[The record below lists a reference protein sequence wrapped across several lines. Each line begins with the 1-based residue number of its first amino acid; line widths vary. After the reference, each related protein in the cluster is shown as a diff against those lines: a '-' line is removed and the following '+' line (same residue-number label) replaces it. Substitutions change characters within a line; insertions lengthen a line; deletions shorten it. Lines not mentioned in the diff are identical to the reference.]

1 MFQVWIVHHLEIIG
15 EAGSRIS
22 TTTQERFPHI
32 PWGKM
37 IGMRHV
43 LVHGYFSI
51 DLDIVWSVIENDLD
65 PLKTAILNVLEE

>member
-1 MFQVWIVHHLEIIG
+1 
-15 EAGSRIS
+15 
-22 TTTQERFPHI
+22 
-32 PWGKM
+32 M